1 MCLSKIYVRE
11 DLEGSALVE
20 EAAKLIVRNGEIEIH
35 TLFGEKK
42 LVKGYAVSEID
53 LLKNQIILSKRGNN

>member
-42 LVKGYAVSEID
+42 LVKRS
-53 LLKNQIILSKRGNN
+53 